1 MLRNIYRTFRTRT
14 MLSMRRFADRSK
26 QQLEKQAATGEYD
39 ELQTLA
45 KRQKSRRFGH
55 VSRSSGFVKTI
66 LQGTVKGKRR
76 RDRQKKRW
84 KDNIKEWTG
93 MDFASSVRAAETG
106 QSGKGLLQI
115 HLRCHLWCY
124 KIMG

>member
-14 MLSMRRFADRSK
+14 MLSMRRFVDRSK

-45 KRQKSRRFGH
+45 KRRKPRRFGH
-55 VSRSSGFVKTI
+55 DSRSSG

-93 MDFASSVRAAETG
+93 MDFVSSVRAAETG
-106 QSGKGLLQI
+106 QSGKGLL
-115 HLRCHLWCY
+115 
-124 KIMG
+124 